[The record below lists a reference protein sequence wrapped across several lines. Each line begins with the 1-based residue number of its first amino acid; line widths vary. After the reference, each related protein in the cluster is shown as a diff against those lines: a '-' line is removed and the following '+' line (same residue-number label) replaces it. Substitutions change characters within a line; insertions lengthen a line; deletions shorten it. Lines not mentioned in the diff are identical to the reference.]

1 MVYVAIYL
9 ICVIVVLA
17 VWGGIAYKKNVEKG
31 DTDNA

>member
-17 VWGGIAYKKNVEKG
+17 VWGSIAYKKNAEKG
-31 DTDNA
+31 KTDDA